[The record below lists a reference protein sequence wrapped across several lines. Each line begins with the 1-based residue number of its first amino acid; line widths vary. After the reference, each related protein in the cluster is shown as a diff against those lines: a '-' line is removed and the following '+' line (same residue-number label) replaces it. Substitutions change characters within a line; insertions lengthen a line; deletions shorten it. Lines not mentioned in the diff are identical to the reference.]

1 MAISSDL
8 VAFPMRRPGEP
19 FPPPSYEEYRNR
31 QGMVFSMMPT
41 GSKVWLATRYE
52 DVRAVLTDK
61 RISSNPAHEGF
72 PSVGRTGGVPGQDQ
86 IPGWFVAL
94 DPPEHDRYRKS
105 LIPEFTVRRV
115 RELRPAI
122 QEVVDGVLDD
132 LAAKGGE
139 ADLVRDFAAPV
150 PSLVIAA
157 LLGVPKVDRPIFEEH
172 IRSLVTLSST
182 HEARETSTKFL
193 LRYLNRLVK
202 IKQHRPGDDL
212 LSVMIAAGTLSV
224 IEISGAA
231 MLLLIAGQE
240 TTANNLALGA
250 VTLLLNP
257 EWAGDERVV
266 EEVLRYYSV
275 ANLVALRV
283 ATQDLEIG
291 GQQIRAGDGIV
302 PLLASAN
309 FDESKFSCPHQFD
322 PGRSSRHH
330 VAFGYGV
337 HQCLGQNLV
346 RAELDIAY
354 RSLFARLPDLRL
366 AVPVEELPFRYD
378 GMIFGLN
385 GLPVRWTPC

>member
-1 MAISSDL
+1 
-8 VAFPMRRPGEP
+8 
-19 FPPPSYEEYRNR
+19 
-31 QGMVFSMMPT
+31 MVFAMMPT
-41 GSKVWLATRYE
+41 GSKVWLVTRYE
-52 DVRAVLTDK
+52 DVRAVLADK
-61 RISSNPAHEGF
+61 RISSNPVHDGF

-86 IPGWFVAL
+86 VPGWFVAL
-94 DPPEHDRYRKS
+94 DPPDHDRYRKA

-132 LAAKGGE
+132 LVAKGGE

-157 LLGVPKVDRPIFEEH
+157 LLGVPKVDRPFFEEN
-172 IRSLVTLSST
+172 IRALVTLSAT
-182 HEARETSTKFL
+182 HEAREASTKYL

-212 LSVMIAAGTLSV
+212 LSVMIAAGTMSV

-231 MLLLIAGQE
+231 LLLLIAGQE

-250 VTLLLNP
+250 VTLLLNR

-275 ANLVALRV
+275 ANMVALRV
-283 ATQDLEIG
+283 ATEDVEIG
-291 GQQIRAGDGIV
+291 GQRIRAGEGIV
-302 PLLASAN
+302 PLLAAAN
-309 FDESKFSCPHQFD
+309 FDEAKFACPHEFD
-322 PGRSSRHH
+322 PARSSRHH

-354 RSLFARLPDLRL
+354 RGLFERLPDLRL

-378 GMIFGLN
+378 GLIFGLN
-385 GLPVRWTPC
+385 GLPVCWTTP